1 MLVANLD
8 ESSDSGKGFD
18 ENTNLDEYIGK
29 HTEKNI
35 VKIGAKP
42 APFKPQIN
50 SKNFLES
57 TFFKK
62 KKFIN
67 DGMLEHGGKI
77 FGLEGLK
84 KLRIKINKCE
94 VNTRQISGLIYGR
107 GTKLTDKFNSHV
119 NIVLQGME
127 DSCAATRCE
136 QMLTHKLV
144 YEMPCHFYIDKKV
157 KP

>member
-1 MLVANLD
+1 LD
-8 ESSDSGKGFD
+8 ESDSGKSFD
-18 ENTNLDEYIGK
+18 ENTNLDEYIDK

-42 APFKPQIN
+42 APFKPMIN

-62 KKFIN
+62 KRFIN
-67 DGMLEHGGKI
+67 DGMLEHCGQI
-77 FGLEGLK
+77 FGQQGLK
-84 KLRIKINKCE
+84 KLKLKIKKSKDQS
-94 VNTRQISGLIYGR
+94 RQISGLIYGR
-107 GTKLTDKFNSHV
+107 GTKLTNKFNSHV
-119 NIVLQGME
+119 NKVLEGME

-144 YEMPCHFYIDKKV
+144 YEMPCHFYIEKKV
-157 KP
+157 KPEK